1 MKTSAHS
8 EIEYKWS
15 ADHISPEAFG
25 LWCQRQS
32 PVSYS
37 RTSCP
42 DVYYSQGDNIVRHRW
57 SGGAGELTCKQ
68 RKSSRHITDRFE
80 VDLTFPES
88 LTTTDITEF
97 LRLSGWKRFFTLFK
111 DRCDVF
117 MFENDRIGTCVALYG
132 VEKLNEKTRRCEGL
146 RYFLEVEIVKGSN
159 FSDEDARLLLEEW
172 RTRLEVAFNLGTP
185 LTLSLLEIYSDRRY
199 KVAKKPRFL
208 KKARG

>member
-1 MKTSAHS
+1 
-8 EIEYKWS
+8 
-15 ADHISPEAFG
+15 
-25 LWCQRQS
+25 
-32 PVSYS
+32 
-37 RTSCP
+37 
-42 DVYYSQGDNIVRHRW
+42 
-57 SGGAGELTCKQ
+57 
-68 RKSSRHITDRFE
+68 
-80 VDLTFPES
+80 
-88 LTTTDITEF
+88 
-97 LRLSGWKRFFTLFK
+97 
-111 DRCDVF
+111 

-159 FSDEDARLLLEEW
+159 CSDEDARLLLEEW